1 MVDYDSRQL
10 TWVRSVDGTH
20 FDTITADAL
29 SSVSMSFQPGTYG
42 TDTYHYA
49 GPTVTKQHRHWMIE
63 SVILRYYDSAPVTP
77 SFVVWFWS
85 SSEYDNTALGSDT
98 YLGHVDFGSADPKII
113 TVAAKEYQYWDD
125 HDVRIAYTI
134 TADND
139 ASGNT
144 ANPYLHVS
152 LQPDQNIVAGDKTEL
167 MVGLRPLSY
176 S

>member
-20 FDTITADAL
+20 FDTITATEL
-29 SSVSMSFQPGTYG
+29 SNASLSFQDGTYG

-49 GPTVTKQHRHWMIE
+49 GPAPAEHHRHWMIE
-63 SVILRYYDSAPVTP
+63 SVILRYYDSAASTP
-77 SFVVWFWS
+77 DFVVWFWS
-85 SSEYDNTALGSDT
+85 SSEYDNTTLGSDT
-98 YLGHVDFGSADPKII
+98 FLGHVDFATADVTIA
-113 TVAAKEYQYWDD
+113 TAAYQYWDD

-139 ASGNT
+139 ASANT

-152 LQPDQNIVAGDKTEL
+152 LQPSANVVAGDKTEL
-167 MVGLRPLSY
+167 MVGLRPLSN